1 MAVSLSSVDL
11 FRAFCS
17 GSQIPQG
24 DQIGALRER
33 VAQLEASKTSL
44 TVDSV
49 LARLRSIVAKTGRNF
64 SKEEAFDCLI
74 DLRAAGTTEQHER
87 LLHFQAVY
95 EAMKYKIS
103 FPPDQFR
110 RYLVALL
117 GDKAQEKVYEI
128 LGKVDKSFKLHGELA
143 SKSDAVDRPPPS
155 RHPSAYRQLRCFY
168 CGALGHM

>member
-1 MAVSLSSVDL
+1 MFFCLATGLCRNVFYRLRSRKFCDGLWAFVGRCHWIERVRLVMAVSLSSVDL

-17 GSQIPQG
+17 YSQIPQG

-44 TVDSV
+44 SVDSV

-74 DLRAAGTTEQHER
+74 DLRAARTTEQHER

-110 RYLVALL
+110 RYLVAL
-117 GDKAQEKVYEI
+117 
-128 LGKVDKSFKLHGELA
+128 
-143 SKSDAVDRPPPS
+143 
-155 RHPSAYRQLRCFY
+155 
-168 CGALGHM
+168 

>member
-17 GSQIPQG
+17 YSQIPQG

-74 DLRAAGTTEQHER
+74 DLRAARTTEQHER

-117 GDKAQEKVYEI
+117 GDKAQEKVCEI
-128 LGKVDKSFKLHGELA
+128 LAKVDKSFKLHGELA
-143 SKSDAVDRPPPS
+143 LIQERCSGSAPSKSTS
-155 RHPSAYRQLRCFY
+155 
-168 CGALGHM
+168 LGL